1 MNAASLRLKLSAIAT
16 VAVLLAATPAFAD
29 DLKLSNKWRVEV
41 SETARSD
48 GSIVFRVTPKDGTPV
63 DVTIAIKDGR
73 GENNIASDIAKA
85 FKATLDKDVF
95 HAETDDGED
104 VLLKKRKG
112 PDFELKF
119 VESSVKATRINV
131 EKE

>member
-1 MNAASLRLKLSAIAT
+1 MVKFDARRLLPVIAAA
-16 VAVLLAATPAFAD
+16 AVLIAGGPALAE

-41 SETARSD
+41 SEGANTA
-48 GSIVFRVTPKDGTPV
+48 GTILFRVTPKDGQPV
-63 DVTIAIKDGR
+63 DVTVAIKEGR
-73 GENNIASDIAKA
+73 GENGVAQDIRDA
-85 FKATLDKDVF
+85 FRATLDKDAY

-104 VLLKKRKG
+104 VLLKKKKG

-119 VESSVKATRINV
+119 VESDIKGTRVNV

>member
-1 MNAASLRLKLSAIAT
+1 MLSIAVRRLMHAMSAT
-16 VAVLLAATPAFAD
+16 VLLTSGVALAD

-48 GSIVFRVTPKDGTPV
+48 GTIVFRVTPKDGTPT
-63 DVTIAIKDGR
+63 DVTVAIKDGR
-73 GENNIASDIAKA
+73 GENNIADDIRDA
-85 FKATLDKDVF
+85 FRATLDKNEF
-95 HAETDDGED
+95 HSETDDGED

-112 PDFELKF
+112 PTFELKL
-119 VESSVKATRINV
+119 VESTVKATRLNV

>member
-1 MNAASLRLKLSAIAT
+1 MVKIAVRGLMSVMAA
-16 VAVLLAATPAFAD
+16 AVLLSSGVTLAE

-48 GSIVFRVTPKDGTPV
+48 GTIVFRVTPKDGTPT
-63 DVTIAIKDGR
+63 DVTVAIKDGR
-73 GENNIASDIAKA
+73 GENNIAGDIRDA
-85 FKATLDKDVF
+85 FRATLDKDEF
-95 HAETDDGED
+95 HSEKDDGED

-112 PDFELKF
+112 PNFELKL
-119 VESSVKATRINV
+119 VESTVKATRINV

>member
-1 MNAASLRLKLSAIAT
+1 MRLKLP
-16 VAVLLAATPAFAD
+16 VLAVMAALLGAAPTFAD
-29 DLKLSNKWRVEV
+29 ELKLSNKWRVEV

-63 DVTIAIKDGR
+63 DVTVGIKDGR
-73 GENNIASDIAKA
+73 GENNIADDIRDA
-85 FKATLDKDVF
+85 FRATLDKDVY
-95 HAETDDGED
+95 HSETDDGED